1 MINPLGK
8 CQEWARCV
16 IGEKLS
22 EVRGLIYVLDKPDF
36 EYPQQLQL
44 VFANI
49 KKPVSFKCGK
59 DGSNLDVTY
68 FPIQEND
75 LGEYGKE
82 VVMDMSHF
90 PLFVNYL
97 DKILVEV
104 NLIFSAV
111 ESSYIGLKLFFEG
124 YLSLMIV
131 NIGDEMNILES
142 FPTSYEKDEGIEYH
156 KL

>member
-1 MINPLGK
+1 MINSLRK
-8 CQEWARCV
+8 YQEWGRCV

-36 EYPQQLQL
+36 EYPQQLQF
-44 VFANI
+44 VFSNFE
-49 KKPVSFKCGK
+49 KPAIFKCGK
-59 DGSNLDVTY
+59 DGSSLDMTY
-68 FPIQEND
+68 SPIQEND

-82 VVMDMSHF
+82 VIMDMSHF
-90 PLFVNYL
+90 PFFVKCLN
-97 DKILVEV
+97 KILIEV
-104 NLIFSAV
+104 NLIFSVV
-111 ESSYIGLKLFFEG
+111 EKNHIGLKLFFEG

-131 NIGDEMNILES
+131 NIGDEMNVLDV